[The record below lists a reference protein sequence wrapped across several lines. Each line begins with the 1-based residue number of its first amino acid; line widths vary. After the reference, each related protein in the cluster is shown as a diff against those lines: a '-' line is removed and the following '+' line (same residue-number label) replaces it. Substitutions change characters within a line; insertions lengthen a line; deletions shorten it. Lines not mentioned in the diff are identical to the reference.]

1 LSVATGKEA
10 DGFIRLSGQEFP
22 FLVLESGWSEPEKHL
37 IEDARLW
44 LWGTNSVNFVIV
56 IQSVE
61 NALVEDPA
69 DGTIKL
75 VDDCVQLQN
84 PPEEENALQNAMKY
98 HLIRLHQEGRLLLGS
113 VVSTFYIYRRA
124 KENDDTTKIVRSDRD
139 PARDIYCQFEAEI
152 YPHLPKR
159 EEKIGSPPKEFR
171 ARDRSRPFSLNLG
184 QFHERRRERRKEGGG
199 FNCLS

>member
-1 LSVATGKEA
+1 MILETRPDLEAGFFFFFLGFKGFDYPDLSVATGKEA

-61 NALVEDPA
+61 NALVEDPT

-75 VDDCVQLQN
+75 ADDCVQLQN
-84 PPEEENALQNAMKY
+84 PPEEENALQNAMKD
-98 HLIRLHQEGRLLLGS
+98 HLIRHMYDKSAIAERLYADVKL
-113 VVSTFYIYRRA
+113 
-124 KENDDTTKIVRSDRD
+124 D
-139 PARDIYCQFEAEI
+139 
-152 YPHLPKR
+152 
-159 EEKIGSPPKEFR
+159 
-171 ARDRSRPFSLNLG
+171 
-184 QFHERRRERRKEGGG
+184 
-199 FNCLS
+199 